1 MTTSPPDVGDR
12 FAAPQ
17 PAEPT
22 PPPELPD
29 TDQSNA
35 TRYLCVGAQIDDA
48 FGDSVIQEVLEQ
60 HHRAV
65 APTFGLDLIRVVV
78 HALNA
83 RGRRKRRDLL
93 LVILAVADLLIAP
106 VITIVMALSWLWIRF
121 VYRLT
126 RQQRPSW
133 HQRYALYLA
142 TIASVIVVPVLALTA
157 LLLSVVVGLLT
168 PYVASMPVILVWPAR
183 LGFWLPSPLKG
194 CLVFLSLGLAW
205 SVLCWHR
212 LSTRRVLLDTLRP
225 DAFRLGHLPL
235 VPDYHPRIHDRFM
248 RLQEDQRSSNV
259 TVYSGFSPFLG
270 AGDEL
275 QTWGFTVDLSQGAQR
290 SDGEVGKPRP
300 FSLTKLHRH
309 VRQRVQA
316 LSDPELPPEQ
326 RISNLVIEDRLFV
339 SGDAVQRDRRFLPR
353 RDAPP
358 VAQVSPRV
366 IHEMLN
372 KPTGAIRHFKCIR
385 VDSWTREVGFSDF
398 LHFAILGRT
407 LYVEQTACRLLPIRT
422 SYHLIDQLT
431 RRLLPGQLPTLL
443 GETLKELPASLL
455 RAPVELIR
463 QWRSKRRE
471 QQQDRLLRRLL
482 DERLAVDYGARL
494 SVRELGQT
502 SGWRNYFQD
511 LDWYRQLR
519 VVQSHVLDAV
529 LDFLEEH
536 DVDTSEFRQRQS
548 AILNNGVFM
557 PGGTVY
563 NSTVAAGPGASA
575 EGAGAG
581 VAGPGQSGPR
591 GKP

>member
-1 MTTSPPDVGDR
+1 MSARRDTPIWVLGLCHVALLAFSRDLPRWAAIYDTSDSPGGEMTTSPPDVGDR
-12 FAAPQ
+12 LAAPQ

-248 RLQEDQRSSNV
+248 CLQEDQRSSNV

-385 VDSWTREVGFSDF
+385 VDSWTRE
-398 LHFAILGRT
+398 GRV
-407 LYVEQTACRLLPIRT
+407 LRLSSFRHPGAHALCGADGLSAAPDQDELSPDRPADPAAAAGAVADAARGNAEGTA
-422 SYHLIDQLT
+422 
-431 RRLLPGQLPTLL
+431 GQ
-443 GETLKELPASLL
+443 PASGAG
-455 RAPVELIR
+455 RADPPVAIE
-463 QWRSKRRE
+463 
-471 QQQDRLLRRLL
+471 
-482 DERLAVDYGARL
+482 
-494 SVRELGQT
+494 T
-502 SGWRNYFQD
+502 SG
-511 LDWYRQLR
+511 
-519 VVQSHVLDAV
+519 A
-529 LDFLEEH
+529 
-536 DVDTSEFRQRQS
+536 
-548 AILNNGVFM
+548 
-557 PGGTVY
+557 
-563 NSTVAAGPGASA
+563 AAGQAP
-575 EGAGAG
+575 
-581 VAGPGQSGPR
+581 PKTP
-591 GKP
+591 